1 MASTSLLPTS
11 KEEIRREGVG
21 GGPRTSPQIRSYRAA
36 ARLPQVLHH
45 RHLQGFQSL
54 PPLRVGWV
62 VLVADGQRMA
72 DDSLTKTSTKNNVQ
86 QDLTKWQEQHATL
99 VLSTVKEISQL
110 RYVLCPRHLKDGQ
123 FWRIYFALVKSYVAP
138 YEMHAIR
145 EAKLKMKAM
154 EDEKSMEKNACE
166 VEMMEANSVTSTSLP
181 ASSEHDSDSL
191 QFGGKDVET
200 GDEVAKA
207 GGSDKDNLRT

>member
-1 MASTSLLPTS
+1 MNSSSPAPSSSSSSWLLRAFFPRAKKKSEEKELEVDPALLRKYGVTEQLRDFLKSFTIDTFKDFNLSLHS
-11 KEEIRREGVG
+11 
-21 GGPRTSPQIRSYRAA
+21 
-36 ARLPQVLHH
+36 
-45 RHLQGFQSL
+45 
-54 PPLRVGWV
+54 
-62 VLVADGQRMA
+62 DGQRMA

-191 QFGGKDVET
+191 QFGG
-200 GDEVAKA
+200 DEVAKA